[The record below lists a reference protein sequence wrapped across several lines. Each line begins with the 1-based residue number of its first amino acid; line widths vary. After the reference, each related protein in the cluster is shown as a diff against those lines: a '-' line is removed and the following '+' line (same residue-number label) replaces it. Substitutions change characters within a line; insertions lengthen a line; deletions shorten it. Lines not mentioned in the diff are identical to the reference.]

1 MRKSGLHKQI
11 SSIFDGVPVPANSA
25 LSEDTEVLEELM
37 EPAAQDVPEATTPGA
52 DPQEPQPAATPQSSG
67 PSLVQRMSG
76 VPLECDSVPVL
87 QVGRP
92 MPTSKPEIVAKSSM
106 GPSFSKQIKKAVF
119 GAHSQLDARQKKTGV
134 LVGILSIVFAAVLF
148 VSLGGVGQT
157 QATAANAAG
166 SDLATSTQV
175 TQKTAQ
181 EWQRPEPLPQDLRD
195 ATSPVMMRS
204 GTTQGETA
212 AENGTLTVKGI
223 VFSKNKPSASINNEI
238 LSEGQTFD
246 GITIIKITKET
257 VEFEANEKRWTQ
269 TVQR

>member
-25 LSEDTEVLEELM
+25 QAEEAAVST
-37 EPAAQDVPEATTPGA
+37 EPAEAMTSGA
-52 DPQEPQPAATPQSSG
+52 DPQEPQPAATPQPTG

-76 VPLECDSVPVL
+76 TSLECDAVPVV

-92 MPTSKPEIVAKSSM
+92 MPSSKPEIVAKSSM
-106 GPSFSKQIKKAVF
+106 GPRFSKQVKKAVF

-134 LVGILSIVFAAVLF
+134 LVGILSVVFAAVLF

-166 SDLATSTQV
+166 SDLANPISV
-175 TQKTAQ
+175 TKKTAQ
-181 EWQRPEPLPQDLRD
+181 EWQRPEPLPQDLRN
-195 ATSPVMMRS
+195 ATSPVVMRS

-212 AENGTLTVKGI
+212 TESGALTVKGI
-223 VFSKNKPSASINNEI
+223 VFSKNKPSAIINNEI

-246 GITIIKITKET
+246 GITITKITKET

>member
-11 SSIFDGVPVPANSA
+11 SSIFEGVPVPANSA
-25 LSEDTEVLEELM
+25 LSEEAEVLEELM
-37 EPAAQDVPEATTPGA
+37 EPAAQDVPEPDARQETTA
-52 DPQEPQPAATPQSSG
+52 SQTSG

-76 VPLECDSVPVL
+76 TSLECDSVPVV

-92 MPTSKPEIVAKSSM
+92 MPSSKPEIVAKSSM
-106 GPSFSKQIKKAVF
+106 GPRFSKQVKKAVF
-119 GAHSQLDARQKKTGV
+119 GAHSQLDARQKKTGM

-223 VFSKNKPSASINNEI
+223 VFSKNKPSAIINNEI

>member
-25 LSEDTEVLEELM
+25 LSEEPEVLDELM
-37 EPAAQDVPEATTPGA
+37 EPAALNVSEATAT
-52 DPQEPQPAATPQSSG
+52 QETAPQSSG

-76 VPLECDSVPVL
+76 ASLECDSVPIV

-92 MPTSKPEIVAKSSM
+92 MPTSKPEIVAKSAM

-119 GAHSQLDARQKKTGV
+119 GAHSRLDARQKKTGV

-157 QATAANAAG
+157 QATAANAAD
-166 SDLATSTQV
+166 SDSATSTQV
-175 TQKTAQ
+175 TKKTAQ
-181 EWQRPEPLPQDLRD
+181 EWQRPEPLPQSLRN
-195 ATSPVMMRS
+195 ATSPVVMRS

-212 AENGTLTVKGI
+212 TENGALTVKGI
-223 VFSKNKPSASINNEI
+223 VFSKNKPSAIINNEI

-246 GITIIKITKET
+246 GITITKITKET
-257 VEFEANEKRWTQ
+257 VEFKTDEKRWTQ